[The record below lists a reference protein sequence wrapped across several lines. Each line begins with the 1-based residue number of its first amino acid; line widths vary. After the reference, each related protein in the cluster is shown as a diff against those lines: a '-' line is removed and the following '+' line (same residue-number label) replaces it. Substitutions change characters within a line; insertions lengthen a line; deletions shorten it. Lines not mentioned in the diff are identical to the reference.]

1 MNQLTLVLAAALCA
15 LSHAAPV
22 AEPDPLL
29 FPLGAIAIPAIT
41 GSALIDGLLLGKVA
55 FLKGN

>member
-1 MNQLTLVLAAALCA
+1 MIAALCA
-15 LSHAAPV
+15 LSQAAPV
-22 AEPDPLL
+22 AEPDPLF

>member
-1 MNQLTLVLAAALCA
+1 MQVALIIAALCA
-15 LSHAAPV
+15 LSLAAPV

-29 FPLGAIAIPAIT
+29 FPLGLGAIAIPAIT